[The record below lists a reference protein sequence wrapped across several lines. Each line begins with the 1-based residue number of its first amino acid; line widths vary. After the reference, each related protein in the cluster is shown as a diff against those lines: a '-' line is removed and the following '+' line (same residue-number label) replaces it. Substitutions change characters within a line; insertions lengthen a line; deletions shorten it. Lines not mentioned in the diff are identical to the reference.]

1 MQKLKLFLE
10 KELNISSV
18 KIIEQFKEYERL
30 LLDWNKKINLVSR
43 NTVSIENHIL
53 NSIFFLTKFSFKE
66 DSKLIDIG
74 TGGGFPGIPLKILF
88 PSLNI
93 TLLDSIGKKIK
104 VLENII
110 SKLEL
115 EKINA
120 LGGRAEDISKQKEFK
135 NNYNYAVSKSVSS
148 LSDLWKWSKDF
159 LKVDG
164 MMINIKGG
172 DISKETNSLKKMY
185 NNIKIDIIN
194 FQFSD
199 IYGITDKKI
208 VVINN

>member
-18 KIIEQFKEYERL
+18 VIIEQFKEYERL

-53 NSIFFLTKFSFKE
+53 NSIFFLTKFSFKD
-66 DSKLIDIG
+66 DSKLVDVG

-120 LGGRAEDISKQKEFK
+120 LGGRGEDISKQKEFK
-135 NNYNYAVSKSVSS
+135 NNFEYAVSKSVSS

-159 LKVDG
+159 LKENG